1 MFEDCLF
8 LARTDGTN
16 HDMILIGTGGIDR
29 WIRFKNSTF
38 YNDTQGGGTKMAKL
52 FNVVADAGGFCL
64 LENCVTFG
72 ATAVETTNH
81 GQVFI
86 SQETDTVADVLAV

>member
-1 MFEDCLF
+1 MPVGPAAPLSSIPHS
-8 LARTDGTN
+8 ASSR
-16 HDMILIGTGGIDR
+16 
-29 WIRFKNSTF
+29 
-38 YNDTQGGGTKMAKL
+38 DTKLTEL
-52 FNVVADAGGFCL
+52 FNVVADAGGLCL

-72 ATAVETTNH
+72 ATALETTNH